1 MAIVNIG
8 KNEYSQYL
16 VGLST
21 DTKPTKSYV
30 GDIFYELDTGK
41 KFRFNGTNWVERYSD
56 EISIGTPSDSSVTD
70 PTVSA
75 SLISILKG
83 ISEKTEQ
90 TIINADEINLNTDG
104 LETLLG
110 DISGKVEQLQ
120 TDFNLTYIAGTATED
135 SDTGSLIDNTKS
147 IDATTLDGK
156 SIRFT
161 IDNVEY
167 IRIITS
173 AVGNEFSFAP
183 TDLGSPSSV
192 TVTGATGGSMTIN
205 CIASDP
211 NTYSVILVAGY
222 GNGVETTVTL
232 EDKLLTITSPTD
244 SNGDP
249 TDIMPGNVEGII
261 QNTPALAELF
271 LVENDYV
278 AGFPLDIIDE
288 PVTFSGGRNA
298 VNVVAGT
305 RYIIF

>member
-1 MAIVNIG
+1 MIIRN
-8 KNEYSQYL
+8 S
-16 VGLST
+16 VGIPT
-21 DTKPTKSYV
+21 D
-30 GDIFYELDTGK
+30 
-41 KFRFNGTNWVERYSD
+41 NA
-56 EISIGTPSDSSVTD
+56 VTD
-70 PTVSA
+70 PSQKAGVIA
-75 SLISILKG
+75 LLKG
-83 ISEKTEQ
+83 ILAKTGE
-90 TIINADEINLNTDG
+90 TIINAESINLNTDD
-104 LETLLG
+104 LETLLTG
-110 DISGKVEQLQ
+110 ISEKIEQ
-120 TDFNLTYIAGTATED
+120 TKADFNLTYIAGTATED
-135 SDTGSLIDNTKS
+135 GGVDLLIDNTKS

-167 IRIITS
+167 IRTITS

-261 QNTPALAELF
+261 QNTLALAELF

-288 PVTFSGGRNA
+288 PVTFSGGKNA